1 MQPENYREL
10 GNKIGVNLVTNR
22 NIDEDVP
29 SMVSSADPVLGLIS
43 LARLRKVSLRDQYNQ
58 SNIDED
64 WNVVNYVDKCLREYK
79 EGMGLYD
86 FTDMLEH
93 FAKGGDK
100 LCPKFELCFLDEA
113 QDLSPLQWDIAHL
126 LDRNSKR
133 MYCAGDD
140 DQAIYRWA
148 GADVDHFINLPG
160 GSETLEQS
168 YRIPSAVHRV
178 AENVVRRITRR
189 FPKKYQPREEPG
201 NVTRINTINALDMA
215 QGDWLILSQAGYQL
229 TPVAQDLKSNGYLF
243 NYRGHRSI
251 SEKIS
256 EAVNGWEGLRK
267 GKEVSGKVAR
277 IIYSYM
283 STGERVKRGYK
294 KLPGLDDS
302 DMVKLDELCANYGL
316 LATGDMI
323 WSQAMDKL
331 PDTDRAY
338 ITALLRRGEKFNG
351 MPRITASTI
360 HGSKG
365 GEADNVVLFT
375 DLSPAA
381 DNEMRINPDDMHRVF
396 YVGVTR
402 AKQNLYI
409 VDAEDMSRSYDL

>member
-1 MQPENYREL
+1 MVDKALEDGVSPDRIAFLAFTRKAANEARERAAERFGLDPKKDLIFFRTLHSLALTMTDIRPEQVMQPENYREL

-100 LCPKFELCFLDEA
+100 FCPKFDLCFLDEA

-178 AENVVRRITRR
+178 AENVVGRITRG
-189 FPKKYQPREEPG
+189 FAKKYQPRKVPG
-201 NVTRINTINALDMA
+201 N
-215 QGDWLILSQAGYQL
+215 L
-229 TPVAQDLKSNGYLF
+229 T
-243 NYRGHRSI
+243 
-251 SEKIS
+251 
-256 EAVNGWEGLRK
+256 
-267 GKEVSGKVAR
+267 
-277 IIYSYM
+277 
-283 STGERVKRGYK
+283 RVKII
-294 KLPGLDDS
+294 P
-302 DMVKLDELCANYGL
+302 
-316 LATGDMI
+316 
-323 WSQAMDKL
+323 W
-331 PDTDRAY
+331 
-338 ITALLRRGEKFNG
+338 
-351 MPRITASTI
+351 
-360 HGSKG
+360 
-365 GEADNVVLFT
+365 
-375 DLSPAA
+375 
-381 DNEMRINPDDMHRVF
+381 HR
-396 YVGVTR
+396 T
-402 AKQNLYI
+402 
-409 VDAEDMSRSYDL
+409 